1 MIRPF
6 KGIMIMSKIF
16 EIATQKEIA
25 PLYVALKNA
34 VEKGRFLT
42 VEVKSKASKT
52 KEQLGYYWD
61 VVLPRIQARM
71 REDGNEL
78 SLAEI
83 NQFLN
88 EKFFCVSKTFTWK
101 VGRDEHVHTII
112 TPKSKSGASKDQMA
126 EFLDKVIR
134 WASTDLNVSIPEPVK
149 NPSQV
154 PF

>member
-1 MIRPF
+1 
-6 KGIMIMSKIF
+6 MSKIF
-16 EIATQKEIA
+16 EIATEKEIV
-25 PLYVALKNA
+25 PLYVALKKA

-61 VVLPRIQARM
+61 VVLPRIQARI

-88 EKFFCVSKTFTWK
+88 EKFFCISKTFILK
-101 VGRDEHVHTII
+101 VGLDEHVHTIF

-134 WASTDLNVSIPEPVK
+134 WAATDLNVSIPEPVK